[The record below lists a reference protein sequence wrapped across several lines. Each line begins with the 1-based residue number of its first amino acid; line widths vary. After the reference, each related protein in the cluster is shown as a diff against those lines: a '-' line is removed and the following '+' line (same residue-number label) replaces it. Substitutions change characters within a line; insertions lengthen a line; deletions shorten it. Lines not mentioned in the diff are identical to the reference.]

1 MRHINGDFSPPDFG
15 RIASLARW
23 TSWSTSSLVS
33 EARRDSLPFWSLAEK
48 PLVCVGTRKPRME
61 LASLCAPVLA
71 HTTATWAVEPLVIH
85 ILAPFSTQPSFDSLA
100 VVIIPAGFE
109 P

>member
-48 PLVCVGTRKPRME
+48 RLVCVGTRKPRME
-61 LASLCAPVLA
+61 LASLCAPVLEKLA
-71 HTTATWAVEPLVIH
+71 EQWPVEPLVIH
-85 ILAPFSTQPSFDSLA
+85 LLPPFSTQPSFDSL
-100 VVIIPAGFE
+100 
-109 P
+109 